1 MYLCVRY
8 IHTHTK
14 NYLCC
19 IRKVSITSAVF
30 TLENKKKKNTRK
42 QKIKPKSK
50 RRNKDQMENEII
62 HTLFPI

>member
-8 IHTHTK
+8 THTQK
-14 NYLCC
+14 KLLVLHKKGLNYVSCFHL
-19 IRKVSITSAVF
+19 RKQ
-30 TLENKKKKNTRK
+30 EKKNTRK